1 MLSNNNKSKILVS
14 KVAAKGDLKAAVD
27 KAVALIGGFP
37 KFVSPDDKVLI
48 KANFNSP
55 DRYPASSDPEFIR
68 AVVTLLQES
77 GVTEIALGASSGLAW
92 QPTEKVLK
100 KKKVFKLAEELAIKL
115 INFDEGEWVS
125 VPINGVHL
133 KAVLLAKA
141 ALDSDKIIYLSNLK
155 THAFARFSMGL
166 KFAVGLTEPFSR
178 RMLHDERLEE
188 KVVEINLAIKPD
200 LIILD
205 ARKCLVT
212 GGPARGRRKK
222 AHLIFASSDLVA
234 LDVEALKI
242 LMSFKAKNRLDMP
255 IWELPQIAFAKKLG
269 LGAQSEE
276 DYVVVTG

>member
-1 MLSNNNKSKILVS
+1 MLSDNNKSKILVS

-55 DRYPASSDPEFIR
+55 DRYPASTDLQFIK
-68 AVVTLLQES
+68 AVVSLLRES
-77 GVTEIALGASSGLAW
+77 GVIKITLGASSGLAW

-141 ALDSDKIIYLSNLK
+141 ALDSDKIIYLPNLK

-222 AHLIFASSDLVA
+222 AHLVFASSDLVA

-276 DYVVVTG
+276 DYVVLTG

>member
-1 MLSNNNKSKILVS
+1 M
-14 KVAAKGDLKAAVD
+14 
-27 KAVALIGGFP
+27 
-37 KFVSPDDKVLI
+37 
-48 KANFNSP
+48 
-55 DRYPASSDPEFIR
+55 
-68 AVVTLLQES
+68 
-77 GVTEIALGASSGLAW
+77 
-92 QPTEKVLK
+92 
-100 KKKVFKLAEELAIKL
+100 FKLAEELAIKL

-141 ALDSDKIIYLSNLK
+141 ALDSDKIIYLPNLK

-166 KFAVGLTEPFSR
+166 KFSVGLTGPFSR
-178 RMLHDERLEE
+178 RMLHDEHLEE
-188 KVVEINLAIKPD
+188 KVVEINLAVKPA

-242 LMSFKAKNRLDMP
+242 LMSFKTKNQLDMP
-255 IWELPQIAFAKKLG
+255 IWKLPQIATAKNWALARRVKKII
-269 LGAQSEE
+269 
-276 DYVVVTG
+276 

>member
-1 MLSNNNKSKILVS
+1 MLSHNNKSKIPVS

-37 KFVSPDDKVLI
+37 EFVSPDDRVLI

-55 DRYPASSDPEFIR
+55 NRYPASADLKLIKALVS
-68 AVVTLLQES
+68 LLRES
-77 GVTEIALGASSGLAW
+77 GVSNITLGASSGLAW

-141 ALDSDKIIYLSNLK
+141 ALDSDKIIFLPNLK
-155 THAFARFSMGL
+155 THAFARFSIGL

-178 RMLHDERLEE
+178 RMLHDEHLEE
-188 KVVEINLAIKPD
+188 KVVEINLAVKPA

-222 AHLIFASSDLVA
+222 AHFILASTDLVA

-242 LMSFKAKNRLDMP
+242 LTSFKAKNRLDLP
-255 IWELPQIAFAKKLG
+255 IWELPQIATAKKLG
-269 LGAQSEE
+269 LGAQSEK

>member
-1 MLSNNNKSKILVS
+1 MLSHTNKSKILVS
-14 KVAAKGDLKAAVD
+14 KVDARGDLKASVN
-27 KAVALIGGFP
+27 KAVASIGGFP
-37 KFVSPDDKVLI
+37 TFFSPDDKVLI

-55 DRYPASSDPEFIR
+55 NRYPASADLEFIR
-68 AVVTLLQES
+68 AVVSLLRES
-77 GVTEIALGASSGLAW
+77 GVSIITLGASSGLAW
-92 QPTEKVLK
+92 QPTKKVLK
-100 KKKVFKLAEELAIKL
+100 KKKVFKLAGELAIEL
-115 INFDEGEWVS
+115 INFDEREWVN

-141 ALDSDKIIYLSNLK
+141 ALDADKIIYLPNLK
-155 THAFARFSMGL
+155 THAFARFSMAL

-178 RMLHDERLEE
+178 RVLHDEDLEE
-188 KVVEINLAIKPD
+188 KVVEINLAVKPA

-222 AHLIFASSDLVA
+222 AHFILASTDPVA

-242 LMSFKAKNRLDMP
+242 LTSFKAKNRLNLP
-255 IWELPQIAFAKKLG
+255 IWELPQIATAKKLG

-276 DYVVVTG
+276 DYVVATG